1 MQSSVWSLNGLHNF
15 ESNGN
20 VKSFA
25 VDYRLSL
32 TLEIFECAIIFSD
45 VTYLQCIS
53 FLYPYSNRILF
64 LFCFLLEETD
74 RGKV

>member
-45 VTYLQCIS
+45 VTYLNVFPFCTPTQTES
-53 FLYPYSNRILF
+53 F
-64 LFCFLLEETD
+64 FCF
-74 RGKV
+74 VFY